1 MDKNSIIG
9 FVLIFMILMGYNYYT
24 APTQEQMDAAAQE
37 QRAQDSIRA
46 ETRRLDSLDNLR
58 AQGLIKPEAPKVLT
72 PEQDSI
78 AKAQA
83 STVFGDFGAA
93 AVGNEETVDL
103 KNGLFTVTLT
113 NKGGRIKQVE
123 LSQHKKITE
132 DENNEEIKTDLVLLN
147 DRKNKFDYLLPLASN
162 GRTIK
167 SGDLF
172 FTLAE
177 KTENSVT
184 YRANAGTGYFEQKYS
199 IAPETYNIDYDIRF
213 VGLGNVLSAD
223 ARDIKL
229 KWVDYL
235 DKLEKNVDFEK
246 RYSTVYFKPAEDG
259 VDYCSCTSDDE
270 EEVDERIKWV
280 SHSNQFFNST
290 LMAKDKPFSGGEFA
304 SIGEEEDSKDLKQ
317 LNSEVLIPLGSERFS
332 MAMYVGPNEF
342 DRLRAY
348 GTNMEDVIPFGSSF
362 LGTINR
368 WVIRPAFNFLSGFIG
383 SAGIVIL
390 MLTLLIKLTLY
401 PLTYK
406 MIRSQAKM
414 GLLKPK
420 IAKLKDK
427 YKDDA
432 QQVQVETMK
441 MYGEY
446 GVSPLGGCM
455 PMLLQMPVWIALYRF
470 FPAAIEFRQKSF
482 WWAEDLSSYD
492 AFFSIPALPLLGDHL
507 SLFTIL
513 WAATTV
519 LYSWY
524 NSRLVDMSQ
533 GNPMMKYIQYV
544 MPITFIFFFNTY
556 ASGLTCYLF
565 FSALFNVAQTV
576 ITKNFLINDEKL
588 QAELD
593 VSKSKPKKKSGFG
606 QKLQQAMKEQ
616 QEKAEKAQRAAEK
629 RKKKK

>member
-24 APTQEQMDAAAQE
+24 APTADEIKIAQMEA
-37 QRAQDSIRA
+37 RAKDSIQSEIRY
-46 ETRRLDSLDNLR
+46 LDSLENLR
-58 AQGLIKPEAPKVLT
+58 AQGLIQPEAPKKLT

-93 AVGNEETVDL
+93 AVGNEETTEL

-113 NKGGRIKQVE
+113 NKGGRIKQVQ
-123 LSQHKKITE
+123 LSQYKKITE
-132 DENNEEIKTDLVLLN
+132 NENNEEVKNDLVLLD

-162 GRTIK
+162 GRIIK

-172 FTLAE
+172 FTKAE
-177 KTENSVT
+177 QTDKSIT
-184 YRANAGTGYFEQKYS
+184 YRANAGGGYFEQKYS
-199 IAPETYNIDYDIRF
+199 IDSTYNIDYDISF

-223 ARDIKL
+223 ARNVKL
-229 KWVDYL
+229 QWVDYL
-235 DKLEKNVDFEK
+235 DKLEKNVDFEM
-246 RYSTVYFKPAEDG
+246 RYSTVYFKAAEDG

-270 EEVDERIKWV
+270 EEIEERITWV

-290 LMAKDKPFSGGEFA
+290 LIAKDTPFYGGEFA
-304 SIGEEEDSKDLKQ
+304 TIGEEEDAPDLKQ
-317 LNSEVLIPLGSERFS
+317 VRSEILIPLGSEKFS

-348 GTNMEDVIPFGSSF
+348 GTSLEDIIPYGSSF
-362 LGTINR
+362 LGSINR
-368 WVIRPAFNFLSGFIG
+368 WIIRPVFNFLSGFIG

-390 MLTLLIKLTLY
+390 ILTMLIKLVLY

-414 GLLKPK
+414 GLLKPQ
-420 IAKLKDK
+420 IAKLKEK
-427 YKDDA
+427 HKDDS

-441 MYGEY
+441 MYSEF

-455 PMLLQMPVWIALYRF
+455 PMVLQMPVWIALYRF

-482 WWAEDLSSYD
+482 LWADDLSSYD
-492 AFFSIPALPLLGDHL
+492 AFFTIPDLPLLGDHL

-524 NSRLVDMSQ
+524 NSRLVDMSN

-544 MPITFIFFFNTY
+544 MPITFIFFFNNY

-565 FSALFNVAQTV
+565 FSALFNVVQTV
-576 ITKNFLINDEKL
+576 ITKNFLINDDKL

-593 VSKSKPKKKSGFG
+593 ANKAKPKKKSGFS

-616 QEKAEKAQRAAEK
+616 QEKADKAKKGAQARK
-629 RKKKK
+629 RKK

>member
-24 APTQEQMDAAAQE
+24 APSAEEMKAAQME
-37 QRAQDSIRA
+37 TRAQDSIRA
-46 ETRRLDSLDNLR
+46 ETRYLDSLDNLR
-58 AQGLIKPEAPKVLT
+58 AQGIIKPEAPKMLT
-72 PEQDSI
+72 PEQDSL

-103 KNGLFTVTLT
+103 KNDLFTVTLT

-123 LSQHKKITE
+123 LSQYQKITE
-132 DENNEEIKTDLVLLN
+132 NEDNEVSKNDLVLLS
-147 DRKNKFDYLLPLASN
+147 DRKNKFDYLLPLAGN

-167 SGDLF
+167 SGDLY

-177 KTENSVT
+177 QTESSVT
-184 YRANAGTGYFEQKYS
+184 YRANAGSGYFEQKYS

-213 VGLGNVLSAD
+213 VGLGNVLSSD
-223 ARDIKL
+223 ARNIKL
-229 KWVDYL
+229 QWVDYL
-235 DKLEKNVDFEK
+235 DKLEKNVEFEK
-246 RYSTVYFKPAEDG
+246 RYSTVYFNTADDD
-259 VDYCSCTSDDE
+259 VDYCSCTGDDTE
-270 EEVDERIKWV
+270 DIEERIRWV

-290 LMAKDKPFSGGEFA
+290 LMAKETPFYSGKFA
-304 SIGEEEDSKDLKQ
+304 TIGEEEDSQDLKQ
-317 LNSEVLIPLGSERFS
+317 INSEISIPLGEEKFS

-342 DRLRAY
+342 NRLRAY
-348 GTNMEDVIPFGSSF
+348 GTYLEDVIPFGSSF

-390 MLTLLIKLTLY
+390 MLTFLIKLVLY

-414 GLLKPK
+414 GLLKPQ
-420 IAKLKDK
+420 IAKLKEK
-427 YKDDA
+427 NKDDA
-432 QQVQVETMK
+432 QQTQVETMK
-441 MYGEY
+441 MYREF

-455 PMLLQMPVWIALYRF
+455 PMVIQMPVWIALYRF

-482 WWAEDLSSYD
+482 WWADDLSSYD
-492 AFFSIPALPLLGDHL
+492 AFFSIPDLPLLGDHL

-593 VSKSKPKKKSGFG
+593 ANKAKPKKKSGFA
-606 QKLQQAMKEQ
+606 QKLEKAMKDQQAKT
-616 QEKAEKAQRAAEK
+616 EKGDKGIQARK
-629 RKKKK
+629 RKK

>member
-24 APTQEQMDAAAQE
+24 APTADEIKAAQME
-37 QRAQDSIRA
+37 ERAKDSIQA
-46 ETRRLDSLDNLR
+46 EVRYLDSLENLR
-58 AQGLIKPEAPKVLT
+58 QQGLIAPVVPKSLT

-93 AVGNEETVDL
+93 TVGNEETVDL
-103 KNGLFTVTLT
+103 KNDLFTVTLT

-123 LSQHKKITE
+123 LSQYQKITE
-132 DENNEEIKTDLVLLN
+132 DENNEVTKNDLVLLN

-167 SGDLF
+167 SGDLY

-177 KTENSVT
+177 QTANSVT
-184 YRANAGTGYFEQKYS
+184 YRANAGSGYFEQKYS

-223 ARDIKL
+223 ARNVKL
-229 KWVDYL
+229 QWVDYL
-235 DKLEKNVDFEK
+235 DKLEKNVEFEK
-246 RYSTVYFKPAEDG
+246 RYSTVYFKAAEDG
-259 VDYCSCTSDDE
+259 VDYCSCTGDDE
-270 EEVDERIKWV
+270 EELEERLKWV

-290 LMAKDKPFSGGEFA
+290 LMAKETSFYSGKFE
-304 SIGEEEDSKDLKQ
+304 SIGEEEDAPDLKQ
-317 LNSEVLIPLGSERFS
+317 LRSEVLIPLANEKFS
-332 MAMYVGPNEF
+332 MAMYIGPNEF

-390 MLTLLIKLTLY
+390 MLTLLIKLVLY

-414 GLLKPK
+414 ALLKPQ

-427 YKDDA
+427 HKDDA

-455 PMLLQMPVWIALYRF
+455 PMLLQMPIWIALYRF

-482 WWAEDLSSYD
+482 WWADDLSSYD
-492 AFFSIPALPLLGDHL
+492 AFFSIPDLPLLGDHL

-593 VSKSKPKKKSGFG
+593 ANKAKPKKKSGFS
-606 QKLQQAMKEQ
+606 QKLQKAMKEQ
-616 QEKAEKAQRAAEK
+616 QEKADKAEKARK
-629 RKKKK
+629 RKK

>member
-24 APTQEQMDAAAQE
+24 APTAEQIEAAKME
-37 QRAQDSIRA
+37 KRADDSLRA

-58 AQGLIKPEAPKVLT
+58 AQGLIQPEAPKNLT

-83 STVFGDFGAA
+83 STIFGDFGAA
-93 AVGNEETVDL
+93 AVGNEETIDL

-113 NKGGRIKQVE
+113 NKGGRVKQVE

-132 DENNEEIKTDLVLLN
+132 NENNEEVKNDLVLLN
-147 DRKNKFDYLLPLASN
+147 DRKNKFDYLLPLAAN

-167 SGDLF
+167 SGDLY
-172 FTLAE
+172 FTVAE

-184 YRANAGTGYFEQKYS
+184 YRANAGSGYFEQKYS
-199 IAPETYNIDYDIRF
+199 ISKETYNIDYDIRF

-223 ARDIKL
+223 ARNIKL

-235 DKLEKNVDFEK
+235 DKLEKNVEFEK
-246 RYSTVYFKPAEDG
+246 RYSTVYFKAAEDG
-259 VDYCSCTSDDE
+259 VDYCSCTGDDE
-270 EEVDERIKWV
+270 EQVEERIKWI

-290 LMAKDKPFSGGEFA
+290 LMTKDKPFSGGEFA
-304 SIGEEEDSKDLKQ
+304 TIGEEEDSQDLKQ

-390 MLTLLIKLTLY
+390 MLTLLIKLVLY

-414 GLLKPK
+414 ALLKPK
-420 IAKLKDK
+420 IAKLKEK
-427 YKDDA
+427 HKDDA

-455 PMLLQMPVWIALYRF
+455 PMLLQMPIWIALYRF

-482 WWAEDLSSYD
+482 WWADDLSSYD
-492 AFFSIPALPLLGDHL
+492 AFFSIPDLPLLGDHL

-593 VSKSKPKKKSGFG
+593 TSKAKPKKKSGFS

-616 QEKAEKAQRAAEK
+616 QEKAEKAEKAAKAGK
-629 RKKKK
+629 RKK